1 VRRVVVAIVLG
12 MLAFG
17 VAAMPAGATA
27 TEEQVGKLPVSG
39 LPLTREELAEAL
51 GTSTSQLVVALSEA
65 PDADLAEL
73 AAKFDG
79 LPAFMAALP
88 EAKRIALENQANPP
102 TTEPPPTTTTHEET
116 PPAKTTT
123 PEPTPTATATT
134 PATTTPVNAP
144 AATVTTTHA
153 TTPRFRVLARRTQ
166 GKFTIWTIYAPS
178 AGKLLVH
185 RRVIRRVHHAGILT
199 VRVKRGTTVVWRSD
213 RRP

>member
-1 VRRVVVAIVLG
+1 MRRVVVAIVLG

-51 GTSTSQLVVALSEA
+51 GTSTSQLVVAWSEA

-73 AAKFDG
+73 AAMFDG

-88 EAKRIALENQANPP
+88 EAKRTALENQANPP
-102 TTEPPPTTTTHEET
+102 TIEPPPTTTTHEET

-144 AATVTTTHA
+144 AATVTTT
-153 TTPRFRVLARRTQ
+153 
-166 GKFTIWTIYAPS
+166 K
-178 AGKLLVH
+178 
-185 RRVIRRVHHAGILT
+185 
-199 VRVKRGTTVVWRSD
+199 VVWRPARSSS
-213 RRP
+213 